1 MDPPDHP
8 RYRCWCAGERQDLIR
23 RFRGARSM
31 SGPLTGIRVIDLTTA
46 VLGPVATQILGDMG
60 ADVIKVEP
68 PRGDPIRPLGPS
80 RHAGMG
86 AYFLNINRNK
96 RSIALDLKQQ
106 AARRA
111 LLRLVETADVFV
123 HNMRLGAAERL
134 GLDYRAVA
142 ACNPRIVYAAATGF
156 AKDGRFRDRPSFDD
170 VIQGESGLAA
180 LNGGV
185 GGEPRYVPMA
195 VCDKICGYVL
205 ASAVGMAL
213 FHRERTGEGQEVHVP
228 MLETMVAFNLV
239 DHLWHGVL
247 AEPEKG
253 LGYPRM
259 LTPHRRPFPTK
270 DGHICILATTDAQSR
285 HLFEAIDCPELAD
298 DERFSTLARRTDNIG
313 ALLEIV
319 IERMRLRTT
328 AEWRQRLDQF
338 DVPNGVVTDLEGLLA
353 DPYLGETGFFQQ
365 VEHPSEGAMLTTAI
379 PVTFSASPG
388 DSFRLPPPR
397 LGEHTRAVLGE
408 LGFSDAEI
416 DAITA

>member
-1 MDPPDHP
+1 
-8 RYRCWCAGERQDLIR
+8 
-23 RFRGARSM
+23 M
-31 SGPLTGIRVIDLTTA
+31 SGPLAGIRVVDLTSA

-68 PRGDPIRPLGPS
+68 PDGDAIRPLGPS
-80 RHAGMG
+80 RHPGMG

-96 RSIALDLKQQ
+96 KSVALDLKRP
-106 AARRA
+106 AAREA
-111 LLRLVETADVFV
+111 LLKLVETADVFV

-134 GLDYRAVA
+134 DLDYPAVA
-142 ACNPRIVYAAATGF
+142 ARNPRIVYAAATGF
-156 AKDGRFRDRPSFDD
+156 HKDGIHRDRPSFDD

-180 LNGGV
+180 LNAGV

-195 VCDKICGYVL
+195 VCDKVCGYVL
-205 ASAVGMAL
+205 ASAIGMAL
-213 FHRERTGEGQEVHVP
+213 FHRERTGAGQEVHVP
-228 MLETMVAFNLV
+228 MLETMAAFNLV

-285 HLFEAIDCPELAD
+285 HLFQAIDCPELAD
-298 DERFSTLARRTDNIG
+298 DERFSTLACRTDNIG
-313 ALLEIV
+313 ELYEIV
-319 IERMRLRTT
+319 IDRMRRRTT
-328 AEWRQRLDQF
+328 AEWRERLDAF
-338 DVPNGVVTDLEGLLA
+338 DVPNGVVTDLEGLLS
-353 DPYLGETGFFQQ
+353 DPYLGEVEFFQR
-365 VEHPSEGAMLTTAI
+365 VEHPSEGKMLTMAI
-379 PVTFSASPG
+379 PVVFSASPG

-397 LGEHTRAVLGE
+397 LGEHTPSVLGE

-416 DAITA
+416 EEITAQPSPIRD

>member
-1 MDPPDHP
+1 
-8 RYRCWCAGERQDLIR
+8 
-23 RFRGARSM
+23 M
-31 SGPLTGIRVIDLTTA
+31 SGPLAGIRVVDLTSA

-68 PRGDPIRPLGPS
+68 PEGDPIRPLGPS
-80 RHAGMG
+80 RHPGMG

-96 RSIALDLKQQ
+96 KSVALDLKRP
-106 AARRA
+106 AAREA
-111 LLRLVETADVFV
+111 LLKLVETADVFV

-134 GLDYRAVA
+134 GLDYHAVA
-142 ACNPRIVYAAATGF
+142 GRNPRIVYAAATGF
-156 AKDGRFRDRPSFDD
+156 GKDGAYRDRPSFDD

-205 ASAVGMAL
+205 ASAIGMAL
-213 FHRERTGEGQEVHVP
+213 LHRERTGEGQEVHVP

-270 DGHICILATTDAQSR
+270 DGHICILATTDLQSR

-298 DERFSTLARRTDNIG
+298 DERFCTLARRTENIG
-313 ALLEIV
+313 KLYEIV
-319 IERMRLRTT
+319 IERMRRRTT
-328 AEWRQRLDQF
+328 AEWRERLDAF

-353 DPYLGETGFFQQ
+353 DPYLADTGFFER
-365 VEHPSEGAMLTTAI
+365 VEHPSEGKMLTTAV
-379 PVTFSASPG
+379 PVMFSSSPG
-388 DSFRLPPPR
+388 DGFRLPPPR
-397 LGEHTRAVLGE
+397 LGEHTRSVLGDLE
-408 LGFSDAEI
+408 LSDTEI
-416 DAITA
+416 DEVTAA

>member
-1 MDPPDHP
+1 
-8 RYRCWCAGERQDLIR
+8 
-23 RFRGARSM
+23 M
-31 SGPLTGIRVIDLTTA
+31 SGPLAGIRVVDLTTA

-68 PRGDPIRPLGPS
+68 PEGDPIRPLGPS
-80 RHAGMG
+80 RHPGMG

-96 RSIALDLKQQ
+96 RSVALDLKRP
-106 AARRA
+106 AAPQA
-111 LLRLVETADVFV
+111 LLKLAETADAFV
-123 HNMRLGAAERL
+123 HNMRLGAAARL
-134 GLDYRAVA
+134 GVDYPALKAR
-142 ACNPRIVYAAATGF
+142 NRRIVYAAATGF
-156 AKDGRFRDRPSFDD
+156 RKDGIHRDRPSFDD

-205 ASAVGMAL
+205 ASAIGMAL

-228 MLETMVAFNLV
+228 MLETMVGFNLV

-298 DERFSTLARRTDNIG
+298 DERFATLARRTDNIG
-313 ALLEIV
+313 ALYEIV
-319 IERMRLRTT
+319 IDRMRLRTT
-328 AEWRQRLDQF
+328 AEWRGRLDAF
-338 DVPNGVVTDLEGLLA
+338 DVPNGVVTDLKGLLA
-353 DPYLGETGFFQQ
+353 DPYLGETGFFER
-365 VEHPSEGAMLTTAI
+365 VEHPSEGKMLTMAI
-379 PVTFSASPG
+379 PVMFSGSPG

-397 LGEHTRAVLGE
+397 LGEHTRAVLAE
-408 LGFSDAEI
+408 LGYSDVEI
-416 DAITA
+416 DGITA

>member
-1 MDPPDHP
+1 
-8 RYRCWCAGERQDLIR
+8 
-23 RFRGARSM
+23 M
-31 SGPLTGIRVIDLTTA
+31 SGPLTDIRVVDLTSA

-68 PRGDPIRPLGPS
+68 PEGDPIRPLGPS

-96 RSIALDLKQQ
+96 RSVVLDLKRP
-106 AARRA
+106 APREA
-111 LLRLVETADVFV
+111 LLKLVETADVFV
-123 HNMRLGAAERL
+123 HNMRIGAAERL
-134 GLDYRAVA
+134 GLDYRAA
-142 ACNPRIVYAAATGF
+142 AARNPRIVYAAATGF
-156 AKDGRFRDRPSFDD
+156 RKGGAFRDRPSFDD

-213 FHRERTGEGQEVHVP
+213 FHRERSGEGQEIHVP
-228 MLETMVAFNLV
+228 MLETMLAFNLV

-270 DGHICILATTDAQSR
+270 DGHSCILATTDVQSR
-285 HLFEAIDCPELAD
+285 HLFEAIACPELAD

-313 ALLEIV
+313 ALYEIV
-319 IERMRLRTT
+319 IEQMRRRTT
-328 AEWRQRLDQF
+328 AEWRERLDAF
-338 DVPNGVVTDLEGLLA
+338 DVPKGVVTDLEGRLA
-353 DPYLGETGFFQQ
+353 DPYLGDIGFFER
-365 VEHPSEGAMLTTAI
+365 VEHPSEGKMLTMAV
-379 PVTFSASPG
+379 PVTFSGSPG
-388 DSFRLPPPR
+388 DSCRLPPPR
-397 LGEHTRAVLGE
+397 LGEHN
-408 LGFSDAEI
+408 AEI
-416 DAITA
+416 LREIDCTEAEIAEIIAAGLAS

>member
-1 MDPPDHP
+1 
-8 RYRCWCAGERQDLIR
+8 
-23 RFRGARSM
+23 M
-31 SGPLTGIRVIDLTTA
+31 SGPLAGIRVLDLTSA

-68 PRGDPIRPLGPS
+68 PEGDPIRPLGPS
-80 RHAGMG
+80 RHPGMG

-96 RSIALDLKQQ
+96 KSVALDLKRP
-106 AARRA
+106 AARDA
-111 LLRLVETADVFV
+111 LLKLVETADVFV

-134 GLDYRAVA
+134 GLDYSAVA
-142 ACNPRIVYAAATGF
+142 GRNPRIVYAAATGF
-156 AKDGRFRDRPSFDD
+156 HKDGVYRDRPSFDD

-180 LNGGV
+180 LNGGPDR
-185 GGEPRYVPMA
+185 EPRYVPMA

-205 ASAVGMAL
+205 ASAIGMAL

-259 LTPHRRPFPTK
+259 LTQHRRPFPTK

-285 HLFEAIDCPELAD
+285 HLFEAIDQPELAD
-298 DERFSTLARRTDNIG
+298 DERFSNLARRTDNIG
-313 ALLEIV
+313 ELYEIV
-319 IERMRLRTT
+319 IEGMRRRTT
-328 AEWRQRLDQF
+328 AEWRERLDSF
-338 DVPNGVVTDLEGLLA
+338 DVPNGVVTSLEGLLA
-353 DPYLGETGFFQQ
+353 DPYLNDAGFFEQ
-365 VEHPSEGAMLTTAI
+365 VEHPSEGKMLTMAI
-379 PVTFSASPG
+379 PVMFSGSPG

-397 LGEHTRAVLGE
+397 LGEHTRNVLGE
-408 LGFSDAEI
+408 LGYSDAEI
-416 DAITA
+416 DDITAQASAIRD

>member
-1 MDPPDHP
+1 
-8 RYRCWCAGERQDLIR
+8 
-23 RFRGARSM
+23 M
-31 SGPLTGIRVIDLTTA
+31 SGPLAGIRVVDLTSA
-46 VLGPVATQILGDMG
+46 VLGPVATQILGDLG
-60 ADVIKVEP
+60 ADVIKIEP
-68 PRGDPIRPLGPS
+68 PDGDPIRPLGPS
-80 RHAGMG
+80 RHPGMG

-96 RSIALDLKQQ
+96 KSVALDLKRPV
-106 AARRA
+106 AREA

-134 GLDYRAVA
+134 RLDYHAVA
-142 ACNPRIVYAAATGF
+142 GRNPRIVYAAATGF
-156 AKDGRFRDRPSFDD
+156 RKDGAYRDRPSFDD

-205 ASAVGMAL
+205 ASAIGMAL
-213 FHRERTGEGQEVHVP
+213 LHRERTGEGQEVHVP

-270 DGHICILATTDAQSR
+270 DGHICILATTDLQSR

-298 DERFSTLARRTDNIG
+298 DERFCTLARRTENIG
-313 ALLEIV
+313 ALYEIV
-319 IERMRLRTT
+319 IDRMRRRTT
-328 AEWRQRLDQF
+328 AEWRERLDAF

-353 DPYLGETGFFQQ
+353 DPYLADTGFFER
-365 VEHPSEGAMLTTAI
+365 VEHPSEGKMLTTAV
-379 PVTFSASPG
+379 PVMFSSSPG
-388 DSFRLPPPR
+388 DGFRLPPPR
-397 LGEHTRAVLGE
+397 LGEHTRAVLGD
-408 LGFSDAEI
+408 LGLSDTEI
-416 DAITA
+416 DEVTAA

>member
-1 MDPPDHP
+1 
-8 RYRCWCAGERQDLIR
+8 
-23 RFRGARSM
+23 M
-31 SGPLTGIRVIDLTTA
+31 SGPLAGIRVVDLTSA

-68 PRGDPIRPLGPS
+68 PGGDPIRPLGPA
-80 RHAGMG
+80 RHPGMG

-96 RSIALDLKQQ
+96 KSVALDLKRP
-106 AARRA
+106 AAREV
-111 LLRLVETADVFV
+111 LLKLTETADVFV

-134 GLDYRAVA
+134 GLDYQAVA
-142 ACNPRIVYAAATGF
+142 ERNPRIVYAAATGF
-156 AKDGRFRDRPSFDD
+156 RKDGAYRDRPSFDD

-195 VCDKICGYVL
+195 VCDKVCGYVL
-205 ASAVGMAL
+205 ASAISMAL
-213 FHRERTGEGQEVHVP
+213 FHRERSGRGQEVHVP

-259 LTPHRRPFPTK
+259 LTEHRRPFPTK
-270 DGHICILATTDAQSR
+270 DGHICILATTDLQSR

-313 ALLEIV
+313 ELYEIV
-319 IERMRLRTT
+319 IERMRQRTT
-328 AEWRQRLDQF
+328 AEWRERLDRF
-338 DVPNGVVTDLEGLLA
+338 DVPNGVVTDLNGLLA
-353 DPYLGETGFFQQ
+353 DSYLADTGFFER
-365 VEHPSEGAMLTTAI
+365 VEHPSEGKMLTTAI
-379 PVTFSASPG
+379 PVTFSTSPG
-388 DSFRLPPPR
+388 DNFRLPPPR
-397 LGEHTRAVLGE
+397 LGEHTRGVLGE
-408 LGFSDAEI
+408 LGFSEAQI
-416 DAITA
+416 DAINL

>member
-1 MDPPDHP
+1 
-8 RYRCWCAGERQDLIR
+8 
-23 RFRGARSM
+23 M
-31 SGPLTGIRVIDLTTA
+31 SGPLAGVRVVDLTSA

-68 PRGDPIRPLGPS
+68 PQGDPIRPLGPA
-80 RHAGMG
+80 RHPRMG
-86 AYFLNINRNK
+86 AYFLHINRNK
-96 RSIALDLKQQ
+96 RSVALDLKRT
-106 AARRA
+106 AAREA

-134 GLDYRAVA
+134 GLGYKMIA
-142 ACNPRIVYAAATGF
+142 ARSPRIVYAAATGF
-156 AKDGRFRDRPSFDD
+156 RKDGAHRDRPSFDD

-205 ASAVGMAL
+205 ASAIGMAL
-213 FHRERTGEGQEVHVP
+213 FHRERTGKGQEIHVP

-285 HLFEAIDCPELAD
+285 HLFEALDCPELAD
-298 DERFSTLARRTDNIG
+298 DERFCTLDRRTDNIDELY
-313 ALLEIV
+313 AIV
-319 IERMRLRTT
+319 VERMRQRTT
-328 AEWRQRLDQF
+328 AEWRERLDAF
-338 DVPNGVVTDLEGLLA
+338 DVPNGVVTDLDGLLT
-353 DPYLGETGFFQQ
+353 DPYLEEIGFFEH
-365 VEHPSEGAMLTTAI
+365 VEHPSEGKMLTTAI
-379 PVTFSASPG
+379 PVAFSASPG
-388 DSFRLPPPR
+388 ESFRLPPPR
-397 LGEHTRAVLGE
+397 LGEHTEEILSE
-408 LGFSDAEI
+408 LGLQDASGEP
-416 DAITA
+416 AT

>member
-1 MDPPDHP
+1 
-8 RYRCWCAGERQDLIR
+8 
-23 RFRGARSM
+23 M
-31 SGPLTGIRVIDLTTA
+31 SGPLAGIRVVDLTSA
-46 VLGPVATQILGDMG
+46 LLGPVATQILGDMG

-68 PRGDPIRPLGPS
+68 LEGDPIRSLGPS
-80 RHAGMG
+80 RHPGMG

-96 RSIALDLKQQ
+96 KSVALDLKRP
-106 AARRA
+106 AAREA

-142 ACNPRIVYAAATGF
+142 ARNSCIVYAAATGF
-156 AKDGRFRDRPSFDD
+156 RKDGAYRDRQSFDD

-195 VCDKICGYVL
+195 VSDKICGYVL
-205 ASAVGMAL
+205 ASAIGMAL

-228 MLETMVAFNLV
+228 MLETMLAFNLA

-253 LGYPRM
+253 LGYPRL

-270 DGHICILATTDAQSR
+270 DGYICILATTNTQSR
-285 HLFEAIDCPELAD
+285 HLFEAIDRPELAD

-313 ALLEIV
+313 ELYEIV
-319 IERMRLRTT
+319 IERMRRRTT
-328 AEWRQRLDQF
+328 AEWRKRLDRF
-338 DVPNGVVTDLEGLLA
+338 DVPNGVVTDLEGLFA
-353 DPYLGETGFFQQ
+353 DPYLVDTGFFER
-365 VEHPSEGAMLTTAI
+365 VEHPTEGRMLTTAV
-379 PVTFSASPG
+379 PVMFSGSPG
-388 DSFRLPPPR
+388 ASFRMPPPA
-397 LGEHTRAVLGE
+397 LGEHTRSVLGE
-408 LGFSDAEI
+408 LGYSEAEI
-416 DAITA
+416 DEIACQGSAIRD